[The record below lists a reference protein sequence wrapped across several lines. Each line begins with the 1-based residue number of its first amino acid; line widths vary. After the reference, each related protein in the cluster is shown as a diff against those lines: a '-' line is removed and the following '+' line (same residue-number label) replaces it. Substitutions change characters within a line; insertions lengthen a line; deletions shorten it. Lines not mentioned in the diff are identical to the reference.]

1 MAHLRQQIRER
12 VATTVTGLTTTGAR
26 VYQSRVYPMADANLP
41 GLLVYSTSESSE
53 PDVMTSG
60 NRTLFRELEIVI
72 EGYAKAT
79 SNLDDTLDL
88 ISDEIETAI
97 AADRTVNSL
106 ARDATLASTAITLI
120 GEGEKPLG
128 VVTLTYR
135 VTYRNAMN
143 APDTAA

>member
-12 VATTVTGLTTTGAR
+12 VATTVTGLTTTGSR
-26 VYQSRVYPMADANLP
+26 VYQSRVYPLADANLP

-79 SNLDDTLDL
+79 SNLDDTLDT
-88 ISDEIETAI
+88 ITDEIETAM

-120 GEGEKPLG
+120 GEGEKPVG

>member
-12 VATTVTGLTTTGAR
+12 VATTVTGLTTTGSR
-26 VYQSRVYPMADANLP
+26 VYQSRVYPLADANLP

-72 EGYAKAT
+72 EAYAKAT
-79 SNLDDTLDL
+79 SNLDDTLDT
-88 ISDEIETAI
+88 ITDEIETAM

-120 GEGEKPLG
+120 GEGEKPVG